1 MFNLLCEGQGVNVGS
16 IVMLV
21 ILLAVL
27 ILYVFFGM
35 KNRKKS
41 QEEAMKMLNELKVG
55 DKVVTNAGIYGKVV
69 AMKETN
75 MGKVVTI
82 ATGEEKKES
91 YITINASVILGID
104 TKEDLILDENGN
116 VIEDKEALKEE
127 ILKEKA
133 TEEKEEKTEEKPKKK
148 TTKKAKAE

>member
-1 MFNLLCEGQGVNVGS
+1 MFNLLGEGGTNVGS
-16 IVMLV
+16 IIMLAV
-21 ILLAVL
+21 LLAIL

-35 KNRKKS
+35 KNRRKS
-41 QEEAMKMLNELKVG
+41 QEEAMKMLSELKVG
-55 DKVVTNAGIYGKVV
+55 DKVVTNAGIYGTVV

-127 ILKEKA
+127 VLKEKA
-133 TEEKEEKTEEKPKKK
+133 TAETEETVEKPKRK
-148 TTKKAKAE
+148 TTSKKVKAE